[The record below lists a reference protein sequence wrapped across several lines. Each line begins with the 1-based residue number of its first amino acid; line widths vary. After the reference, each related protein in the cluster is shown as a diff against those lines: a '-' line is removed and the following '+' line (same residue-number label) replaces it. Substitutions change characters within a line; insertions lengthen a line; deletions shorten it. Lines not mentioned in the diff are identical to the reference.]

1 MFLVFQQPVRAFI
14 VTLATEVVMKLS
26 RLFLLAFLAV
36 LLLPLTPRAQEMDQ
50 HKHEMGEK
58 LGRVNFSVSCNSE
71 AQQQF
76 NRAVALLHSFWYEEA
91 AKGFVE
97 VTKTDPK
104 CGMGYWGV
112 AMSFY
117 HPVWAPPVGAELR
130 TGSAAVQQANLVS
143 ARTPRERDYIAAIET
158 FYKDADRFDHRI
170 RALAYEK
177 AMEQLYL
184 RYPSDHEAAVF
195 YSLALLGTALP
206 TDKTY
211 ANQKKA
217 GDILNQ
223 VLSAEPAHPGVAH
236 YLIHS
241 FDYPALA
248 PMALDAARSYAKI
261 APSSPHALHMP
272 SHIFTRLGLWPESIE
287 SNIASAAAA
296 KNYVAKMHP
305 GAASFNQL
313 HAMDYLTYA
322 YLQTAQDGKAKAIV
336 DEIYGITKVDDA
348 TFAAAYAFAAVP
360 ARYAFERRQWS
371 EAAALKVYPSDF
383 PWNNFPYAEAMIYF
397 ARAIGSSRSGDP
409 AGASKDIERLASI
422 QKSLADAKDIY
433 WATQVEIER
442 RAASAWLAH
451 AEGKQEEALRLMRS
465 AAGLEDSTEKHPV
478 TPGPI
483 VPARELLGD
492 LLLELREPQQALK
505 EFEASLRVSRNR
517 FNGLYGAARAAELSG
532 DREKARTFYAK
543 LKTLGERSD
552 GARPALQAA
561 KAFLANK

>member
-50 HKHEMGEK
+50 HKHETGEK

-104 CGMGYWGV
+104 CGIGYWGI

-143 ARTPRERDYIAAIET
+143 ARTPREKDYIAAIET
-158 FYKDADRFDHRI
+158 FYKDADRFDHRT
-170 RALAYEK
+170 RAIAYEK
-177 AMEQLYL
+177 AMEQLHL
-184 RYPSDHEAAVF
+184 RYPKDDEAAIF
-195 YSLALLGTALP
+195 YALALLGTALP
-206 TDKTY
+206 TDKSY

-287 SNIASAAAA
+287 SNIASAVAA
-296 KNYVAKMHP
+296 KNYAAKMHP
-305 GAASFNQL
+305 GAASFDQL

-322 YLQTAQDGKAKAIV
+322 YLQTAQDGKVKAIV
-336 DEIYGITKVDDA
+336 DEIYRMNKVDA
-348 TFAAAYAFAAVP
+348 NTFAAAYAFAAIP
-360 ARYAFERRQWS
+360 ARYALERRQWS
-371 EAAALKVYPSDF
+371 EAAALKVHPADF
-383 PWNNFPYAEAMIYF
+383 PWKNFSYAEAMIYF
-397 ARAIGSSRSGDP
+397 ARSLGASRSGDT
-409 AGASKDIERLASI
+409 ASASKDIEQLSVI
-422 QKSLADAKDIY
+422 QKSLAEAGEKY

-442 RAASAWLAH
+442 RSAAAWLAH
-451 AEGKQEEALRLMRS
+451 AEGKQEEALQLMRS
-465 AAGLEDSTEKHPV
+465 AADLEGSTEKNPV
-478 TPGPI
+478 TPGAI
-483 VPARELLGD
+483 VPARELLGE
-492 LLLELREPQQALK
+492 LLLELREPRQALK
-505 EFEASLRVSRNR
+505 ELEASLLISPNR
-517 FNGLYGAARAAELSG
+517 FNGLYDAARAAELSG

-543 LKTLGERSD
+543 LAALGEHSD
-552 GARPALQAA
+552 GTRPALQAA
-561 KAFLANK
+561 KVFLASK